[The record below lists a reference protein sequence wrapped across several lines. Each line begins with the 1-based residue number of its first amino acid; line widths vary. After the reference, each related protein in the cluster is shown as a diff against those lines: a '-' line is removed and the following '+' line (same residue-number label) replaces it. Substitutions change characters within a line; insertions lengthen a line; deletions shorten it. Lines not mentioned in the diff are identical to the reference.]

1 MVIQAASQSQHGY
14 RLARNRPAS
23 FTNVQYV
30 SYRHLQKDPYLDNP
44 HVSFHPSPTSYAS

>member
-1 MVIQAASQSQHGY
+1 MVIQARSIATWLQAGPEQ
-14 RLARNRPAS
+14 AS
-23 FTNVQYV
+23 FFHHVQDV